1 MWRGVL
7 GLVGLTSACGGQV
20 IEGDPRFRDAAPH
33 VDAQKDVQPINPAC
47 ADAGTPPGTLEC
59 TGLYANISTKQVA
72 AGVREY
78 APAVQLWSDGADKR
92 RWIQIPPGM
101 KIDAS
106 DPNEWKF
113 PVGTKVWKEFSVAG
127 KRVETRL
134 WQKREERFWIPTTY
148 AWNAGESQATLT
160 KGGDVQGPAGLY
172 HIPLQDECEDCH
184 RGRTDRILGFEQ
196 VSLGLEGA
204 TGLVLEQLVA
214 ENLIEPAP
222 ARTKLEVGDDG
233 TGLAVEP
240 LKWLHAN
247 CGTTCHN
254 GNSNAKA
261 YGAKMRLRLDPEL
274 LDGRSPAQFDSLLT
288 TLNVTVNS
296 PNWFGQTRVTPGIPE
311 ASLLVTLISNRR
323 SDNPAAN
330 QMPPIASRVVDRAA
344 VDMVVQWIRS
354 MPRAPGND
362 ASVPDSGVVDSG
374 LDVSTPDTGVD
385 VSEPPDSGVDAPDG
399 GADGSVDSA
408 GSTDGTSVT
417 DAGATS
423 AGDAGGA

>member
-7 GLVGLTSACGGQV
+7 GFVGLTSACGGIV
-20 IEGDPRFRDAAPH
+20 VEGDPRRDATPTDAAPADAPRA
-33 VDAQKDVQPINPAC
+33 DAQQTNPAC
-47 ADAGTPPGTLEC
+47 ADAGTPPRTLDC
-59 TGLYANISTKQVA
+59 TGLYADVSTKRLA

-92 RWIQIPPGM
+92 RWIALPAGTR
-101 KIDAS
+101 IDAS

-134 WQKREERFWIPTTY
+134 WQKKDDNFWIPTTY
-148 AWNAGESQATLT
+148 AWNADESIATLT
-160 KGGDVQGPAGLY
+160 KGGDIQGPAGVY

-196 VSLGLEGA
+196 VSLGLKGA

-214 ENLIEPAP
+214 EDLIAPAP
-222 ARTKLEVGDDG
+222 ARTSLEVGDDG
-233 TGLAVEP
+233 TGLSVEP

-274 LDGRSPAQFDSLLT
+274 LDGRSSAQFDSLQT
-288 TLNVTVNS
+288 TVNATVNS
-296 PNWFGQTRVTPGIPE
+296 PNWFGQTRVLPGNPE
-311 ASLLVTLISNRR
+311 QSLLVTLISNRR

-330 QMPPIASRVVDRAA
+330 QMPPIASRVVDRAN
-344 VDMVVQWIRS
+344 VDKVVQWIRS
-354 MPRAPGND
+354 MPGAPVND
-362 ASVPDSGVVDSG
+362 AAVDSG
-374 LDVSTPDTGVD
+374 SVDAGADVSVSDAAPDVD
-385 VSEPPDSGVDAPDG
+385 SSEPPDAGAGPPDASPDG
-399 GADGSVDSA
+399 ETVA
-408 GSTDGTSVT
+408 
-417 DAGATS
+417 DAGAGS
-423 AGDAGGA
+423 AGDAGGM